1 PFYDGIQHLAKTG
14 DQFQWGGAR
23 LCDGWQFPT
32 HDGKAQFQVVAPR
45 ESELPA
51 GRFWLSTRRGK
62 QFNSMV
68 WKQRD
73 PLTGA
78 DRDALFM
85 AAADAAS
92 LGVSD
97 GTPVF
102 VRSDTGEVRARI
114 RISRLRAG
122 NVQMFFPEANPL
134 LRAGQRDPVALVPDY
149 NAVVEII
156 PA

>member
-1 PFYDGIQHLAKTG
+1 
-14 DQFQWGGAR
+14 
-23 LCDGWQFPT
+23 
-32 HDGKAQFQVVAPR
+32 
-45 ESELPA
+45 
-51 GRFWLSTRRGK
+51 
-62 QFNSMV
+62 MV

-85 AAADAAS
+85 AAADAAALGLRRRRGGDRPLGDR
-92 LGVSD
+92 LGV
-97 GTPVF
+97 GAGRV
-102 VRSDTGEVRARI
+102 A
-114 RISRLRAG
+114 RLRAG

-149 NAVVEII
+149 NAVVEVI